1 METKFAK
8 VLDSDCRVTVDL
20 KRKRNETYLTGATRM
35 MLPMQSAMNSSVD
48 KLAKRR
54 KLNGLKTKCASCI
67 SQSRKSLL
75 KYYLNFKRSG
85 LPHRLMCYKN
95 GEWTDFSRDI
105 VVSVRKDLQVKKAAI
120 EVEFDGSSFVLDF
133 LHMMQLD
140 LKTGLQQPIA
150 WIDEEGNCFFP
161 ETFSGYNE
169 LYECCHCES
178 KKDQGLLDSERCG
191 SQDIKL
197 ELEIDIKGLDFSKL
211 MESSGESNPLV
222 KKIQVLQKPASIHYD
237 AEEDSCVRISDTD
250 VDEAFG
256 ENQQMEENLVRI
268 ESIRRDLDSGTV
280 REMFL
285 NGISS
290 SMNTE
295 IVEIYRSSATSRQ
308 ARLELFEKQIEITKK
323 YRGDAN
329 VQYAW
334 LPSSK
339 GALSSMMMY
348 GLGHCGIPKINSLC
362 GIGVHLAPAN
372 CTNIRSVFFLY

>member
-1 METKFAK
+1 M
-8 VLDSDCRVTVDL
+8 R
-20 KRKRNETYLTGATRM
+20 
-35 MLPMQSAMNSSVD
+35 SAMNSSVD

-75 KYYLNFKRSG
+75 KYYSNFKRSG
-85 LPHRLMCYKN
+85 LPRRLMCYKN

-133 LHMMQLD
+133 LHMMRLD

-169 LYECCHCES
+169 LYECCHCEG
-178 KKDQGLLDSERCG
+178 KKDQGLLVSERCG

-211 MESSGESNPLV
+211 MESSGESNPIV
-222 KKIQVLQKPASIHYD
+222 KKIQVHQKPAGIHYD

-250 VDEAFG
+250 VDEAYG
-256 ENQQMEENLVRI
+256 ENQQTKENLFRI
-268 ESIRRDLDSGTV
+268 ESIRGDLDSDTV

-323 YRGDAN
+323 CRGNAN
-329 VQYAW
+329 MQYAW

-339 GALSSMMMY
+339 GALSSVMMY
-348 GLGHCGIPKINSLC
+348 GLGHCGIPKINSMY

-372 CTNIRSVFFLY
+372 CTNIRSVFFSFSL